1 MSEKLDLRGEVCPFT
16 FVKTKLK
23 LETMN
28 PGEELEVILDYEPA
42 TRNVPRSLKNEGHEV
57 LDLKQ
62 IKENEWIL
70 RVKKKT

>member
-57 LDLKQ
+57 LDLRQ
-62 IKENEWIL
+62 VKENEWVL
-70 RVKKKT
+70 KVRKKG

>member
-23 LETMN
+23 LETMD

-70 RVKKKT
+70 KVKKKG